1 MKIVLSPAKSLDYDS
16 ELPTDQATQPRFLDK
31 AERLNSELA
40 QKSKD
45 ELKKL
50 MDISQDLADLNY
62 ERYQKFSTPF
72 TQENARPCIYAF
84 DGSAYKELDAY
95 TISDDKLDR
104 LQNSLRILSGM
115 YGLLR
120 PLDLMQPY
128 RLEMGTK
135 MAVNGYDRLYD
146 FWDDGLT
153 EALNDELDDDELFVN
168 LASKEYFKALQPDKL
183 KVDVIKPKF
192 KDFKD
197 GDLKVI
203 GFYAKKNR
211 GTMTR
216 YLVENEVDSYEGLL
230 GFNGNDYR
238 YSEEHTEDKQEPVF
252 VR

>member
-16 ELPTDQATQPRFLDK
+16 ELPTDQTSTPRFLDE
-31 AERLNSELA
+31 AETLNNKLA

-45 ELKKL
+45 ELKDL
-50 MDISQDLADLNY
+50 MDISQNLADLNY

-72 TQENARPCIYAF
+72 NDDNARPCIYAF
-84 DGSAYKELDAY
+84 NGSAYKELDAY
-95 TISDDKLDR
+95 TIDESHLDT

-135 MAVNGYDRLYD
+135 MQVNGYDRLYD
-146 FWDDGLT
+146 FWGNSLT
-153 EALNDELDDDELFVN
+153 EALNKELDDEELFVN
-168 LASKEYFKALQPDKL
+168 LASKEYFKALQPDDL
-183 KVDVIKPKF
+183 KVDVVKPKF
-192 KDFKD
+192 KDFKN

-216 YLVENEVDSYEGLL
+216 YLIENEVDSYDGLL
-230 GFNGNDYR
+230 GFNGNDYS
-238 YSEEHTEDKQEPVF
+238 YSEEHTENKLEPVF

>member
-1 MKIVLSPAKSLDYDS
+1 MKIVFSPAKSLDYKS
-16 ELPTDQATQPRFLDK
+16 ELPTDKATQPRFLDK
-31 AERLNSELA
+31 AEMLNNELS

-45 ELKKL
+45 ELKEL
-50 MDISQDLADLNY
+50 MDISQNLADLNY

-72 TQENARPCIYAF
+72 NKDNARPCIYAF
-84 DGSAYKELDAY
+84 NGSAYKELDAY
-95 TISDDKLDR
+95 SIDDSHIET

-120 PLDLMQPY
+120 PLDLIQPY

-135 MAVNGYDRLYD
+135 LQVNGHDRLYD
-146 FWDDGLT
+146 FWGDSLT
-153 EALNDELDDDELFVN
+153 KALNNELEDDELFVN

-183 KVDVIKPKF
+183 KVDVITPKF
-192 KDFKD
+192 KDFKN

-211 GTMTR
+211 GTMAR
-216 YLVENEVDSYEGLL
+216 HLIENDVDSYEGLL
-230 GFNGNDYR
+230 DFNGNDYS
-238 YSEEHTEDKQEPVF
+238 YSKEHTENKNEPVF